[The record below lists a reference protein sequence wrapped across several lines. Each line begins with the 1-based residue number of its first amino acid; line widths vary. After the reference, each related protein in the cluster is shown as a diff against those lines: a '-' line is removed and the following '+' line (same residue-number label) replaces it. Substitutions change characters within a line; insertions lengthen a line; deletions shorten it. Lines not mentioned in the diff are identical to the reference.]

1 VRLHGETVATLA
13 SNGNR
18 NTKWTSS
25 FSDQRRGLRGKVS
38 CKANDAHFEGTAS
51 LESTN
56 QIVMTNRIVDSKK
69 YAEKQA
75 YGINE

>member
-13 SNGNR
+13 SNVNR
-18 NTKWTSS
+18 NPKWTSS
-25 FSDQRRGLRGKVS
+25 FSDQRRGLRSEVS
-38 CKANDAHFEGTAS
+38 CKTNDAHFEGTAS